1 MTIDTLELTQEGRDK
16 ARQEIEGMAYRAWER
31 AGRPDGESLRFWHE
45 AENEWI
51 RFYYVPDRSLQ
62 GRRDISPARRPICGR
77 ETVTPATVES
87 RA

>member
-1 MTIDTLELTQEGRDK
+1 MTIDTLELTQEGRNR
-16 ARQEIEGMAYRAWER
+16 AREEIQGMAYRAWER
-31 AGRPDGESLRFWHE
+31 AGRPEGDSLRFWHE

-62 GRRDISPARRPICGR
+62 GSRDISPVRRATTRR
-77 ETVTPATVES
+77 ETVTQATVDS